1 MPAAT
6 HLRLRSGERRLM
18 ELGPGGQIELYTELV
33 HGGQSGL
40 IELVPAERLAGPSGL
55 KGGKLRMFSR
65 REPGN
70 YLPAGDRRALRERA
84 LGFANEGFE
93 VFATPAILVAAEPGN
108 DSVGPS
114 GCVWVDIDTARG
126 VDALRRFGHPPHMVV
141 RSGSGGLHAYW
152 RLAAPVRPDWIEA
165 ANRALCAHLG
175 ADPQSTNRGRI
186 MRLPGTRNHK
196 AGREAAVATA
206 NLAMAGYELAELCAG
221 LEDPKRGERA
231 KASRRGATAPS
242 APEHSELDLI
252 APPLYWRALTGEPVD
267 ERGELVRC
275 PNPGHEDRHPSC
287 KVYANPGEGWHCFSC
302 GAGGNA
308 PDLESALGGG
318 PTGAALRGEA
328 FTAAR
333 CEAERALGIETH
345 RQKEIA

>member
-6 HLRLRSGERRLM
+6 HLRLRSGERRLL
-18 ELGPGGQIELYTELV
+18 ELDAAGQIELFSELV

-40 IELVPAERLAGPSGL
+40 VEVVPAERLAGD

-65 REPGN
+65 RESGN
-70 YLPAGDRRALRERA
+70 YLPAGDRLALRERA
-84 LGFANEGFE
+84 LAFAAEGLE
-93 VFATPAILVAAEPGN
+93 VFATPAILVTAEPGN
-108 DSVGPS
+108 GSVGPS
-114 GCVWVDIDTARG
+114 GCVWVDIDEADG
-126 VDALRRFGHPPHMVV
+126 VDRLRRFRHPPHMVV
-141 RSGSGGLHAYW
+141 RSGSGGVHAYW
-152 RLAAPVRPDWIEA
+152 RLAEPTRPDWLEA

-186 MRLPGTRNHK
+186 MRLPGTENRK
-196 AGREAAVATA
+196 AGKEAVVATA
-206 NLAMAGYELAELCAG
+206 NLAMAGYELGELCAG
-221 LEDPKRGERA
+221 LDDPKGRHRA
-231 KASRRGATAPS
+231 ASRHLEASAPS
-242 APEHSELDLI
+242 APEHSEIDLI
-252 APPLYWRALTGEPVD
+252 APPAYWRALTGEAVD

-275 PNPGHEDRHPSC
+275 PSPGHEDRNPSC

-328 FTAAR
+328 FKAAR
-333 CEAERALGIETH
+333 RDAERALGIDTH
-345 RQKEIA
+345 LTKEIA